1 MYILGHKYIIIST
14 LQCNIQKLNIKLI
27 KNKSWN
33 SYLHFMYVH
42 NAKMCLSWFG
52 HLRLMS

>member
-27 KNKSWN
+27 KIKSWN

-42 NAKMCLSWFG
+42 NAKTCLSWLG
-52 HLRLMS
+52 HLQLMS